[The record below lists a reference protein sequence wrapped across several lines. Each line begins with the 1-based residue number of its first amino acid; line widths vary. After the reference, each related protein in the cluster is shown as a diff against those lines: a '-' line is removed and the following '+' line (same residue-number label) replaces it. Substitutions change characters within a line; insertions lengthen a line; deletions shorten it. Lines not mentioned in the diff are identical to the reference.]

1 MHFGLPFDKIS
12 IKGSSR
18 SSLQAFPFTIYLL
31 FEPVTILP
39 EQLIYN
45 QTKIKM
51 IQKTYFKTKDYC
63 KVKFSFTPEN
73 AETVEVLG
81 LNSDWENAIIL
92 KKKKDGT
99 FSAEISLPKDSQ
111 HEFKY
116 LVNKTEWVNDTEA
129 DEELVNEYGGTNSVI
144 KL

>member
-1 MHFGLPFDKIS
+1 
-12 IKGSSR
+12 
-18 SSLQAFPFTIYLL
+18 
-31 FEPVTILP
+31 
-39 EQLIYN
+39 
-45 QTKIKM
+45 M

-63 KVKFSFTPEN
+63 KVKFSFAPEN

-111 HEFKY
+111 QQFKY
-116 LVNKTEWVNDTEA
+116 RVNNTEWLNDTEA
-129 DEELVNEYGGTNSVI
+129 DSETVNEYGGTNSVI
-144 KL
+144 NL